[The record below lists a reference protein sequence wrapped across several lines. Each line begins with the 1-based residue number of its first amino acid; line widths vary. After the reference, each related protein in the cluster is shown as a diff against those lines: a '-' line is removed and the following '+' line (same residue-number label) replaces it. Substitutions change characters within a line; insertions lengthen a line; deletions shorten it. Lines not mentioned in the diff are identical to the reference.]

1 MRVLVVEDNRKMA
14 GLLKKGLEEKSHS
27 VSLALDGQA
36 GLELATNSEFDSIVL
51 DLMMPKMDGFEVVY
65 QLRKSN
71 ERVTILV
78 LSAKD
83 ATTDIVRALDL
94 GADDYLTKPFSF
106 AELLARLRVLVQR
119 GSRPRPTLLRV
130 DDLVLNPATCQ
141 VLRGGHEIHLTA
153 TEYRLLECLM
163 RRAGHVIPRNVIVN
177 SVWNREQD
185 VEENTLDAFVSTLRT
200 KIDKDFKLKL
210 IQTIRGIGFSVR
222 VEPDS

>member
-1 MRVLVVEDNRKMA
+1 MRVLVVEDNKKMA

-36 GLELATNSEFDSIVL
+36 GLELATGSEFDSIVL
-51 DLMMPKMDGFEVVY
+51 DLMLPRIDGFEVVR

-71 ERVTILV
+71 DLVTILV

-83 ATTDIVRALDL
+83 ATTNIVRALDL

-130 DDLVLNPATCQ
+130 DDLVLNPATSQ
-141 VLRGGHEIHLTA
+141 VLRGGREIHLTA

-163 RRAGHVIPRNVIVN
+163 RRAGHVVHRNAIVN
-177 SVWNREQD
+177 IIWNR
-185 VEENTLDAFVSTLRT
+185 TLDAFVSALRT

-222 VEPDS
+222 GEADS